1 MKCKDCKWFDNTVP
15 VSTVKGNDKHKF
27 AEDYIGMCSNL
38 CRIKMMNDT
47 CPQFEKK
54 EETENE

>member
-27 AEDYIGMCSNL
+27 AEDYIGMCANIG
-38 CRIKMMNDT
+38 RIKMMNDT